1 MLQLSFSLFD
11 LEYFLLILVRVS
23 CFVFISPFFSIDG
36 APNHVKIGLSVFTS
50 LLIYEIIT
58 PAEFPVTYNTVTGYA
73 VIVLKEAIAGLL
85 LGFGASLCTMIVNFA
100 GSVID
105 METGLSMAT
114 IFDPTTMQ
122 STSITGA
129 FYQYIIMM
137 MMIVTG
143 MYRYLLGAL
152 ADSFILIPVNGVVFR
167 TESLL
172 TSMIEFMA
180 DYIVIGFRICLPVFC
195 VMMLL
200 NAILGILAKVSPQMN
215 MFAVGIQLKIVV
227 GLAVIFFT
235 TSMLP
240 GASDFIFQE
249 MKKMITAF
257 AGGMM

>member
-1 MLQLSFSLFD
+1 MLQLSFSLSD
-11 LEYFLLILVRVS
+11 LEYFLLVLVRVS
-23 CFVFISPFFSIDG
+23 CFVFIAPFFSISG
-36 APNHVKIGLSVFTS
+36 TPRHVKIGLSFFTS

-73 VIVLKEAIAGLL
+73 VIVLKEAVVGLL
-85 LGFGASLCTMIVNFA
+85 LGFGANLCTMIVNFA
-100 GSVID
+100 GSVMD

-114 IFDPTTMQ
+114 IFDPATMQ

-129 FYQYIIMM
+129 FYQYIVMLM
-137 MMIVTG
+137 LIVTG
-143 MYRYLLGAL
+143 MYRYLLGAV
-152 ADSFILIPVNGVVFR
+152 ADSFILIPVNGAVFR
-167 TESLL
+167 TDSLL
-172 TSMIEFMA
+172 TSMIEFIS
-180 DYIVIGFRICLPVFC
+180 DYIIIGFRICLPVFC

-227 GLAVIFFT
+227 GLSVIFFT

-249 MKKMITAF
+249 MKKMIAAF

>member
-23 CFVFISPFFSIDG
+23 CFVFIAPFFSIDG
-36 APNHVKIGLSVFTS
+36 APNHVKIGLSVFIS
-50 LLIYEIIT
+50 LLIYEIVT

-73 VIVLKEAIAGLL
+73 VIVLKEAVVGLL
-85 LGFGASLCTMIVNFA
+85 LGFGANLCTMIVNFA

-129 FYQYIIMM
+129 FYQYIIMLM
-137 MMIVTG
+137 LIVTG

-152 ADSFILIPVNGVVFR
+152 ADSFILIPVNEAVFR
-167 TESLL
+167 TDALL
-172 TSMIEFMA
+172 TSMIEFIA

-240 GASDFIFQE
+240 GASDFVFQE